1 MHHRA
6 LRRANVDTQ
15 GPRDGMGHREEIN
28 RDGSQLNM
36 RATLNLAE
44 LGGAQFKLGQ
54 FTLNETKGE
63 LAREDG
69 NFVIEVLQQIR

>member
-1 MHHRA
+1 MTPSMGVLVELEVARMHHRA

-44 LGGAQFKLGQ
+44 LGGAQFKTRPVYPQ
-54 FTLNETKGE
+54 
-63 LAREDG
+63 
-69 NFVIEVLQQIR
+69 